1 MQQRVP
7 GTSLSQSEFL
17 LEEQETNQ
25 ATDIL
30 IWVRESLFGGMLHL
44 QGWPVR
50 GC

>member
-7 GTSLSQSEFL
+7 GPSLSQSEFL

-30 IWVRESLFGGMLHL
+30 IWVREACLEECCISTVG
-44 QGWPVR
+44 R
-50 GC
+50 